1 MFVRGTRKN
10 AASSLPINYHSRE
23 TMHRQISSC
32 LVVTVPVAYDAG
44 TQSYCYLQAGLVLSV
59 FVIWC
64 KEEKERERQEN
75 VTLCSLCH
83 LRCVHEDCECAFTV
97 TDWKRCNQTVQHNG
111 MHPFH
116 FCLWRTV
123 KDRVLVQ
130 RNERATASVTSSQVS
145 PIRITGKCVCMCL
158 W

>member
-64 KEEKERERQEN
+64 KEEKERERDKK
-75 VTLCSLCH
+75 TSHCALCVISVAC
-83 LRCVHEDCECAFTV
+83 T
-97 TDWKRCNQTVQHNG
+97 
-111 MHPFH
+111 
-116 FCLWRTV
+116 RTV
-123 KDRVLVQ
+123 NVR
-130 RNERATASVTSSQVS
+130 SQWRIGKGA
-145 PIRITGKCVCMCL
+145 IRQFNTMACILFTFVCEEQWKTESWSKEMKGRQQVWRRLKCHR
-158 W
+158 

>member
-1 MFVRGTRKN
+1 MFVRGTRQN

-32 LVVTVPVAYDAG
+32 LVVTVPVAYG
-44 TQSYCYLQAGLVLSV
+44 CRYTKLLLLTSRPSV
-59 FVIWC
+59 VYVC
-64 KEEKERERQEN
+64 NLMQRRKRERDKKTSHYALCVISVACTRTVN
-75 VTLCSLCH
+75 VRSQWRFGKGAIRQFNTMACILFTF
-83 LRCVHEDCECAFTV
+83 VCEE
-97 TDWKRCNQTVQHNG
+97 
-111 MHPFH
+111 
-116 FCLWRTV
+116 V